1 MNLLIIDDEQIV
13 REGLKTIFPW
23 AEYGFTVCGEAK
35 NGEEGVSLIRSLNP
49 DLVLLD
55 IRLPKLDGLEV
66 LKTVREEGFGGQIII
81 LSGYADFDYAK
92 TAIRLGVCSYLLKPI
107 DEEELLHA
115 VKQAKETLEKEKR
128 ESDQA
133 LKSPEQV
140 RRELL
145 LDILNGGAEHKREE
159 LLACSIDLTAD
170 AYQVLL
176 VVIKDRKPDGPGDML
191 CKWLQTLNS
200 VSVSEGGC
208 EYYLLLGREAVSQ
221 AAHPLLSD
229 SGIFLSYSRM
239 GFDAA
244 EIPQLTAQAREGYE
258 HRFLFSTDG
267 LSIQC
272 RLIPEPSAKA
282 GEGFG
287 DPLVIA
293 DKLYNFISSDQ
304 TAKAAEFLKHL
315 ELSIQRQRLNYDT
328 VIRLFINFY
337 MQIDMLIKEHYPEA
351 ANRVTGANL
360 VIYAICKCR
369 TLREI
374 VNFLTEHITGII
386 RMVHEVRSDNIIE
399 KLCGYIGKNYRQPLK
414 IETLAEV
421 FGYNGSYLGKLF
433 KQETGE
439 SFHSYLDRVRIEKAK
454 KLLETDAR
462 IYSVA
467 SECGFQSN
475 EYFSNKFKKYV
486 GVSPQA
492 YRKARA
498 EEQGSGRQ

>member
-92 TAIRLGVCSYLLKPI
+92 TAIRLGVCSYL
-107 DEEELLHA
+107 
-115 VKQAKETLEKEKR
+115 KQAKETLEKEKR

-159 LLACSIDLTAD
+159 LLACSMDLTAD

-208 EYYLLLGREAVSQ
+208 TICCLEERRSARPPIPCFRIPAFFYPTAEWDLMLL
-221 AAHPLLSD
+221 
-229 SGIFLSYSRM
+229 
-239 GFDAA
+239 
-244 EIPQLTAQAREGYE
+244 
-258 HRFLFSTDG
+258 RF
-267 LSIQC
+267 
-272 RLIPEPSAKA
+272 PSL
-282 GEGFG
+282 
-287 DPLVIA
+287 PP
-293 DKLYNFISSDQ
+293 
-304 TAKAAEFLKHL
+304 
-315 ELSIQRQRLNYDT
+315 R
-328 VIRLFINFY
+328 
-337 MQIDMLIKEHYPEA
+337 P
-351 ANRVTGANL
+351 
-360 VIYAICKCR
+360 
-369 TLREI
+369 
-374 VNFLTEHITGII
+374 
-386 RMVHEVRSDNIIE
+386 
-399 KLCGYIGKNYRQPLK
+399 
-414 IETLAEV
+414 
-421 FGYNGSYLGKLF
+421 
-433 KQETGE
+433 
-439 SFHSYLDRVRIEKAK
+439 EKAMN
-454 KLLETDAR
+454 TGSSSAR
-462 IYSVA
+462 T
-467 SECGFQSN
+467 
-475 EYFSNKFKKYV
+475 
-486 GVSPQA
+486 VSPSSA
-492 YRKARA
+492 V
-498 EEQGSGRQ
+498 